1 MNLLEFFFT
10 ISWIILLVISFDIA
24 KRQKFN
30 ALHFLVFIGVGLWLL
45 VFTFFPQVLHFVGS
59 IFWLQRG
66 ADVLVYTSITFL
78 LYFVILLLNKVEK
91 NREDITTLV
100 REIALWSSSQKE
112 LHGEVV
118 FIVRVY
124 NEETVIQETLN
135 NILQAGYK
143 NILVIND
150 GSIDNSKNILN
161 SFWDKIVL
169 VNHLKNRGAWAALET
184 GFEYIRRFGH
194 TQYIC
199 TFDIDW
205 QHQLKDLENFLVE
218 FRKDKDLE
226 VVLWSRFIKKTQ
238 TNVTLLRK
246 SILKLGIIF
255 TFFISNIKLTDSHN
269 GYRVFTLDTIKQLKL
284 TIDDMSYASELIDII
299 ARKKLKY
306 KEIPVD
312 IIYTDYS
319 KSKWQKSI
327 NALNIA
333 FKTIWYKFFK

>member
-10 ISWIILLVISFDIA
+10 ISWVILLVISFDIA

-45 VFTFFPQVLHFVGS
+45 IFTFFPQVLNFIGS
-59 IFWLQRG
+59 IFWLQRW
-66 ADVLVYTSITFL
+66 ADVLVYTSIVFL

-91 NREDITTLV
+91 NREDVTTLV
-100 REIALWSSSQKE
+100 REIALANSSQKE
-112 LHGEVV
+112 LHGEVA

-124 NEETVIQETLN
+124 NEEKVIQDTLN
-135 NILQAGYK
+135 NILNAGYT
-143 NILVIND
+143 NILVIDD
-150 GSIDNSKNILN
+150 GSRDNSKNILN
-161 SFWDKIVL
+161 NFWEKIIL

-184 GFEYIRRFGH
+184 GFEYIRRYGH
-194 TQYIC
+194 INYIC
-199 TFDIDW
+199 TFDIDG
-205 QHQLKDLENFLVE
+205 QHQLKDLESFLIE
-218 FRKDKDLE
+218 LRKDKNLE
-226 VVLWSRFIKKTQ
+226 VVLGSRFIKKTQ

-246 SILKLGIIF
+246 SILKLWIIF

-269 GYRVFTLDTIKQLKL
+269 GYRVFTLDTVKQLKL

-327 NALNIA
+327 NAINIA